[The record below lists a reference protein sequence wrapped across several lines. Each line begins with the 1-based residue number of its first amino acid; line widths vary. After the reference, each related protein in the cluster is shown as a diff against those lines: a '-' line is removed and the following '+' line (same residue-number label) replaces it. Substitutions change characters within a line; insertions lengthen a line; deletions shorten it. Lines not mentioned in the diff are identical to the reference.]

1 MKMASEINLSNV
13 LKIFGFGITIVVGFV
28 KMQVKI
34 KELEVRLNNQEKND
48 NRIMEKLERIGD
60 DINDIKLD
68 LQNKQDRA

>member
-1 MKMASEINLSNV
+1 MASEINLSNV
-13 LKIFGFGITIVVGFV
+13 LEIFGFGITIVVGFV

>member
-1 MKMASEINLSNV
+1 MAGEINLSNV
-13 LKIFGFGITIVVGFV
+13 LEIFGFGITVVIGWS

-34 KELEVRLNNQEKND
+34 KELEVRLNAQEKND
-48 NRIMEKLERIGD
+48 NRIMEKLERIGE

>member
-1 MKMASEINLSNV
+1 MKMAAEINLSNV
-13 LKIFGFGITIVVGFV
+13 LEIFGFGITIVVGFV

-34 KELEVRLNNQEKND
+34 KELEVRLNAMEKND
-48 NRIMEKLERIGD
+48 NRIMEKLERIGE

>member
-1 MKMASEINLSNV
+1 MKMAAEINLSNV
-13 LKIFGFGITIVVGFV
+13 LEIFGFGITVVIGWTR
-28 KMQVKI
+28 MQVKI

>member
-1 MKMASEINLSNV
+1 MAAEINLSNV
-13 LKIFGFGITIVVGFV
+13 LEIFGFGITVVVGWS

-34 KELEVRLNNQEKND
+34 KELEVRLNAQEKND
-48 NRIMEKLERIGD
+48 NRIMEKLDRIGE

>member
-1 MKMASEINLSNV
+1 MASEINLSNV
-13 LKIFGFGITIVVGFV
+13 IEIFAFGFSMVVGYV

-34 KELEVRLNNQEKND
+34 KELEIRLNASEKND
-48 NRIMEKLERIGD
+48 NKIMEKLERIGE